1 MGEKLRAP
9 TPIILFTLKTKPN
22 RDKMKEE
29 KIDYLKWE
37 EKLTEQLL
45 EISKKTKNKEIKR
58 IIEYLMISK
67 INYGNDRY
75 NIQDKIIKIM
85 KSQIELL
92 EAEPI
97 TRKRA
102 LQIIEEVSNSISK
115 EIEKREKE
123 TQEKLQQFIA

>member
-1 MGEKLRAP
+1 MEEGK
-9 TPIILFTLKTKPN
+9 
-22 RDKMKEE
+22 KEE
-29 KIDYLKWE
+29 KLDYLKWE

-45 EISKKTKNKEIKR
+45 EISTKTKNKEIKR

-85 KSQIELL
+85 KSQFELL

-97 TRKRA
+97 TRKQVI
-102 LQIIEEVSNSISK
+102 QIIEEVSNSISK

-123 TQEKLQQFIA
+123 SQEKLQQFIA